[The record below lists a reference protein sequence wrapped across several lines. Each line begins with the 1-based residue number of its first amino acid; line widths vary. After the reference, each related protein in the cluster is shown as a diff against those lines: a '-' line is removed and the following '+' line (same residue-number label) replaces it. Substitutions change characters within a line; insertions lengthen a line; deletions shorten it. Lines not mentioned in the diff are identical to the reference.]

1 MSMIDNESQKEIIR
15 IKKLK
20 EEDAKNTQ
28 DLIAW
33 QNNAEKQLKELS
45 KVVSSLNKDK
55 DRLEKKISVAEKK
68 SGADSKEV
76 KDMRTKLS
84 KIEQS
89 TKTAQKRMAGY
100 KGQKA
105 MLEKQGI
112 KSGMSVQKN
121 EDGEYYALDEEST
134 KEYNQNKKRLE
145 KNKIKK
151 DLEEAKLKDK
161 SSNSYEK
168 MNKVLSSV
176 TRAFGIFKA
185 ALLGF
190 AAYKA
195 ISQTLK
201 AGAAATNTAVRSAM
215 RADITAE
222 HAMALQNMSKSLALR
237 DDFMLDLYISSKN
250 IKDRFAQLGGQ
261 LTPDEMK
268 ALGAAG
274 ITADSIQQMTS
285 SDFTIKA
292 FEAIEKVFKSGEI
305 HKANRMADLL
315 FGGDAKMLL
324 AAKQSNI
331 IYKDKKLS
339 DMVAESLNI
348 SNMPAGF
355 KGDMDKYNKALAE
368 FETRI
373 ESLTQVFWNLWQ
385 NALEPILRGANY
397 FLDWLMPSKE
407 TRQKDLEKNL
417 NREGK
422 TELQN
427 YKDYFGMFGGGTLF
441 RSAIDLTK
449 ENATSGARY
458 GGHTGFIGGLISMT
472 NSQKFTGLNKE
483 QQSTLLNEAFS
494 ALEKYGVKDEKEIG
508 YVTRQ
513 IDFIKQKGDPEFLAR
528 LENTIGGYSGEQ
540 YLQAAKDT
548 NVDFNIRRD
557 WTIAAIKALS
567 GMNIGGYVTSDALT
581 GNQGA
586 KNTMVTIRLETIDN
600 MSKYIEKKIEM
611 GNNVTLN
618 AKIP

>member
-1 MSMIDNESQKEIIR
+1 MIDNESQKEIIR

-68 SGADSKEV
+68 NGADSKEV
-76 KDMRTKLS
+76 KDMRIKLS

-89 TKTAQKRMAGY
+89 TKAAQKRMAGY

-176 TRAFGIFKA
+176 TRAFGIFKV

-195 ISQTLK
+195 ISTTLK

-355 KGDMDKYNKALAE
+355 KGDMDKYNKQLAE

-407 TRQKDLEKNL
+407 TRQKDLEKSL

-548 NVDFNIRRD
+548 NVDFNTRRD

-600 MSKYIEKKIEM
+600 MSKYILEKKTEM

>member
-1 MSMIDNESQKEIIR
+1 MIDNESQKEIIR

-68 SGADSKEV
+68 NGADSKEV
-76 KDMRTKLS
+76 KDMRIKLS

-89 TKTAQKRMAGY
+89 TKAAQKRMAGY

-176 TRAFGIFKA
+176 TRTFGIFKV

-195 ISQTLK
+195 ISTTLK

-331 IYKDKKLS
+331 IYKD
-339 DMVAESLNI
+339 MQNI
-348 SNMPAGF
+348 ELHQLYPQ
-355 KGDMDKYNKALAE
+355 L
-368 FETRI
+368 
-373 ESLTQVFWNLWQ
+373 L
-385 NALEPILRGANY
+385 PI
-397 FLDWLMPSKE
+397 FL
-407 TRQKDLEKNL
+407 
-417 NREGK
+417 
-422 TELQN
+422 
-427 YKDYFGMFGGGTLF
+427 
-441 RSAIDLTK
+441 
-449 ENATSGARY
+449 
-458 GGHTGFIGGLISMT
+458 
-472 NSQKFTGLNKE
+472 
-483 QQSTLLNEAFS
+483 
-494 ALEKYGVKDEKEIG
+494 
-508 YVTRQ
+508 
-513 IDFIKQKGDPEFLAR
+513 
-528 LENTIGGYSGEQ
+528 
-540 YLQAAKDT
+540 
-548 NVDFNIRRD
+548 
-557 WTIAAIKALS
+557 
-567 GMNIGGYVTSDALT
+567 
-581 GNQGA
+581 
-586 KNTMVTIRLETIDN
+586 
-600 MSKYIEKKIEM
+600 
-611 GNNVTLN
+611 
-618 AKIP
+618 